1 MLATA
6 CIEDSF
12 STSPSEQPEFSTD
25 TLSLGTIFTDETSPT
40 AKFLVHNRYSKGMN
54 IQSISL
60 SGADAGCFRLNV
72 DGVSGTSFENVEIR
86 AKDSIFVL
94 VEARLPEISNGNQ
107 ALFKA
112 SLDFKTNGVN
122 RSLVLEA
129 EGQNVTRLR
138 AVTLDTDTRLT
149 AERPYVIYDSLV
161 VAEGAKLEI
170 EAGSNIL
177 FHDKA
182 TLVVHGSLQSNGEVG
197 KPVVFGGD
205 RTGNVVGDISF
216 DIMSGQWGGV
226 VLTSGSYGHTLRFT
240 DIKNTNFGFIT
251 HATDVKLINCRLHNS
266 AGTVLQSFD
275 SSITAAGC
283 EFAEAGEGLVDL
295 HGGNYLFNQCTFANN
310 YLFSVISG
318 PAIDFN
324 LSDENASELHL
335 EVTNSIIAGLGK
347 EISADD
353 ITGADIRFN
362 HCLFR
367 SEGSDDDNFIECVW
381 GEDPLFYTVRSDYF
395 FDYRLQPDSP
405 AIGAGDAS
413 LVIDEAQIDWFG
425 NQRGDHPDLGA
436 YVFELIEE

>member
-12 STSPSEQPEFSTD
+12 STLPSEQPEFSTD

-112 SLDFKTNGVN
+112 SLDFRTNGVN

-197 KPVVFGGD
+197 KPVVYFL
-205 RTGNVVGDISF
+205 RYNVRPMGWSSTDF
-216 DIMSGQWGGV
+216 
-226 VLTSGSYGHTLRFT
+226 RF
-240 DIKNTNFGFIT
+240 
-251 HATDVKLINCRLHNS
+251 LWP
-266 AGTVLQSFD
+266 QSPF
-275 SSITAAGC
+275 
-283 EFAEAGEGLVDL
+283 
-295 HGGNYLFNQCTFANN
+295 H
-310 YLFSVISG
+310 
-318 PAIDFN
+318 
-324 LSDENASELHL
+324 
-335 EVTNSIIAGLGK
+335 
-347 EISADD
+347 
-353 ITGADIRFN
+353 
-362 HCLFR
+362 
-367 SEGSDDDNFIECVW
+367 
-381 GEDPLFYTVRSDYF
+381 
-395 FDYRLQPDSP
+395 
-405 AIGAGDAS
+405 
-413 LVIDEAQIDWFG
+413 
-425 NQRGDHPDLGA
+425 
-436 YVFELIEE
+436 